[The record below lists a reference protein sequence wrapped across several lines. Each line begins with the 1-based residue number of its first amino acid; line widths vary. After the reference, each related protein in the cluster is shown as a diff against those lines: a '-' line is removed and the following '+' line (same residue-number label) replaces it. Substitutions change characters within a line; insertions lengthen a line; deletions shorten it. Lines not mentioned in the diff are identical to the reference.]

1 MSMKYNLFLAVF
13 FIYLTWLA
21 LWTSFSI
28 LSLRLM
34 RNMGWFLLRRFADL
48 VSVYTMYILYQLLVK
63 TIPTHFYWL
72 ICKKQN
78 FFKVKYW
85 RKDCFFWYQDFDRF
99 WQVFV
104 HYISVRIIVLNS
116 LHNKYP
122 ERNKDFSPLQ
132 AKGFYKNWE
141 AFFAFCDAILD
152 INNISYEK
160 QYTMDE

>member
-1 MSMKYNLFLAVF
+1 MCYLHLFMSMKYNLFLAVF

-85 RKDCFFWYQDFDRF
+85 RKGCFSLISGF
-99 WQVFV
+99 WQILTGFCPPHDVYF
-104 HYISVRIIVLNS
+104 NS
-116 LHNKYP
+116 I
-122 ERNKDFSPLQ
+122 Q
-132 AKGFYKNWE
+132 
-141 AFFAFCDAILD
+141 
-152 INNISYEK
+152 INGWWNF
-160 QYTMDE
+160 